1 MIEDEMFDL
10 VRQHKDGIL
19 QSSVRKTLEI
29 DSKKCSRTIAKL
41 MKNHLIRR
49 EPELANG
56 RNTFRLYCMEF
67 TGPSDKHKY
76 FLAGGMFSP
85 CTGCS
90 IECYPEN
97 CRLLDEWVWAI
108 IKEEN

>member
-76 FLAGGMFSP
+76 LLAGGVFSP
-85 CTGCS
+85 CT
-90 IECYPEN
+90 
-97 CRLLDEWVWAI
+97 
-108 IKEEN
+108 

>member
-1 MIEDEMFDL
+1 MFDL

-67 TGPSDKHKY
+67 TGQSDKHKY
-76 FLAGGMFSP
+76 LLAGGVFSP

-90 IECYPEN
+90 IECNPET
-97 CRLLDEWVWAI
+97 CGPLDEWVWAI